1 MFTLIGWCCKQT
13 LQMPS
18 TLFLI
23 WLYLKSCVLQVG
35 NCLSS
40 YLPSI
45 SFMLLNFF
53 FFLVTIPLRMIYLLF
68 NLPLVPIRGIF
79 QVGDLFSLVIVHFH
93 SLCCLVTLFP
103 SYLLP
108 SVTYNPYIIRFT
120 SIVFQVF
127 HHFFKKLNLVG
138 LAVQP
143 HKCDVWF
150 PLGLFL
156 GFLPPSS
163 FCTPVGGI
171 KILDV
176 PLKSL
181 SFTSFLTNVL
191 DDDVHHISLS

>member
-143 HKCDVWF
+143 HKCDVGLPSGLPSGF
-150 PLGLFL
+150 PPTLG
-156 GFLPPSS
+156 
-163 FCTPVGGI
+163 FCTPAKGI
-171 KILDV
+171 RVLGV
-176 PLKSL
+176 PLG
-181 SFTSFLTNVL
+181 SFSFKIFFFLRGFGR
-191 DDDVHHISLS
+191 